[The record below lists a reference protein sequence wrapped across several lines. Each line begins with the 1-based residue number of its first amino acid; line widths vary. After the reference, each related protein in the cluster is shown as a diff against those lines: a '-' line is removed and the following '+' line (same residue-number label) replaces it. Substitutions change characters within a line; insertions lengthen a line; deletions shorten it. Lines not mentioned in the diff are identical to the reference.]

1 MRIGIIV
8 SGIIISCFFT
18 GCFET
23 KEKNDISCGDSS
35 IKDLVYQLTEPQVKN
50 DYAGKIFVA
59 EKKKKNSD
67 KNTLGPMTD
76 MIMGEIGKMATMFL
90 TPEEKQAIMEKVDI
104 AFKDSKFSLVDT
116 LTTKKDKELHLVECK
131 ADAVYTLSADT
142 NLTYNVTYKGQLT
155 DNLEKVYVE
164 VLTFEERKK

>member
-35 IKDLVYQLTEPQVKN
+35 LKELVYQITEPQVKN
-50 DYAGKIFVA
+50 DYAGKIFIA
-59 EKKKKNSD
+59 EKNKKNSN

-76 MIMGEIGKMATMFL
+76 VLMGEIGKMATMFL
-90 TPEEKQAIMEKVDI
+90 SPEEKQAITERVEL
-104 AFKDSKFSLVDT
+104 AFKDSKFALVDT

-131 ADAVYTLSADT
+131 AQAVYTLIPDT
-142 NLTYNVTYKGQLT
+142 NLTYDVTYKGQLT
-155 DNLEKVYVE
+155 DNLEKVYAE